1 MAEFKS
7 YLSFYDFYNSISQW
21 RYIRNTEQEEFLS
34 VVLKTSESRRK
45 ELPKNITLWR
55 AQIGHDLR
63 EYEIDGEKDAEECPF
78 DVDRM
83 KPLKYK
89 ASEGRANPKGISYLY
104 TAYEKDTAIAEVR
117 PWVGAYVSV
126 AQLKVTKPL
135 TLINCVA
142 EKSQL
147 KIYSNEPDV
156 PERERKVWQNI
167 NEAFSKPVTQND
179 FVSDY
184 VPTQII
190 AEMFRHNGLDGLV
203 YKSSLCS
210 GLNVALFDLDMA
222 RVINCTLFQV
232 KSVRFCSVE
241 TGSQYFVEKK
251 SL

>member
-1 MAEFKS
+1 M
-7 YLSFYDFYNSISQW
+7 SFYNFFNSVSRW

-34 VVLKTSESRRK
+34 TVLETSESRKK
-45 ELPKNITLWR
+45 ELPKNTILWR

-63 EYEIDGEKDAEECPF
+63 VDERDVEQNDVECPF

-89 ASEGRANPKGISYLY
+89 ASEGRANSKGISCLY

-126 AQLKVTKPL
+126 AQLKVSKPL
-135 TLINCVA
+135 TLIDCVE
-142 EKSQL
+142 EKSKL
-147 KIYSNEPDV
+147 KIYSKKPDV
-156 PERERKVWQNI
+156 LERERKVWQNI

-179 FVSDY
+179 FEADY

-203 YKSSLCS
+203 YKSSLCR
-210 GLNVALFDLDMA
+210 GFNIALFDSDVA
-222 RVINCTLFQV
+222 KVINCTLFQV
-232 KSVRFCSVE
+232 KSVRFHSVE
-241 TGSQYFVEKK
+241 TGSQYFVENE